1 MDYDNYDEERYQA
14 ELDLIIAEKEERE
27 ARAEL
32 MDTISSVLKTNLI
45 TKIIIIVLL
54 ALTVLKLWKL

>member
-1 MDYDNYDEERYQA
+1 MNYDEERYQA

-32 MDTISSVLKTNLI
+32 MDTITGVLKTNLI

-54 ALTVLKLWKL
+54 VLTVIKIWDL

>member
-1 MDYDNYDEERYQA
+1 MDYENYNEERYQA

-27 ARAEL
+27 ARADL
-32 MDTISSVLKTNLI
+32 MDTINSVLKTNLI

-54 ALTVLKLWKL
+54 ALTVLKLWNL